1 MKSATTKF
9 LALVFMLTVIC
20 AALQW
25 VWNNQMPEK
34 MRLYDGYWLLAL
46 FAITVSV
53 VHFVMLNSKSGPGNS
68 FIRAFMLST
77 TLKFFFYLTVLVA
90 FLLYSK
96 SNKQTLVIHFLFYYL
111 VFNILEITMLYK
123 EAQKK

>member
-9 LALVFMLTVIC
+9 LALVFMLTVLC

-34 MRLYDGYWLLAL
+34 MRLYDGYWLLGL
-46 FAITVSV
+46 FAITVTV
-53 VHFVMLNSKSGPGNS
+53 VHLVMLNSKSGPGNS

-111 VFNILEITMLYK
+111 VFSILEITMLYK
-123 EAQKK
+123 EALKK